1 MKIVHI
7 TGIYVDGWGYQENL
21 LPQYQQRAG
30 HDVVVIADNDQL
42 IYMNN
47 PNLAEE
53 ILNNVHE
60 YVSNGIKIYKIK
72 TYLNTITTSFFCKGL
87 YDILEKES
95 PDVIF
100 HHNVNV
106 STLTVAA
113 RYKRRHPSLRLYADN
128 HVDWINESKNK
139 IWHALFY
146 GFIMPIQVR
155 ILGSKVDYY
164 IGVTPLRCKY
174 LNKVFH
180 VPEEKVRFLP
190 IGCDTEQVFQIKL
203 TREDLRKTYRLPN
216 DAFVVASGGKIDRSK
231 GTLVLIAACEEL
243 RKRGENIRLVL
254 FGKIDDEVGGV
265 ADKYEW
271 IIRLGWCDRTTTL
284 SILTMSDVACW
295 PWLHTTLIEDS
306 VACGTP
312 LVVKMSDNVSHF
324 AREEAG
330 VFMRVGDKNELKKA
344 LVEVKSNHALY
355 CNNAL
360 NARDKFSYSN
370 LIKLLEQEVFCE
382 Y

>member
-30 HDVVVIADNDQL
+30 NDVVVIADNDHL
-42 IYMNN
+42 TYINN
-47 PNLAEE
+47 PKLAEE
-53 ILNNVHE
+53 ILNKGNE
-60 YVSNGIKIYKIK
+60 YVSNGIKVYKIK

-95 PDVIF
+95 PDMIF

-113 RYKRRHPSLRLYADN
+113 RYKRRHPSVRLYADN
-128 HVDWINESKNK
+128 HVDWINESKNI

-146 GFIMPIQVR
+146 GVIMPTQVR
-155 ILGSKVDYY
+155 LLGNIVNYY

-174 LNKVFH
+174 LNQVFKV
-180 VPEEKVRFLP
+180 PIDKVRFLP
-190 IGCDTEQVFQIKL
+190 IGCDTEQASQIVKDRDEL
-203 TREDLRKTYRLPN
+203 KKEFFLPSN
-216 DAFVVASGGKIDRSK
+216 SFVVASGGKIDRTK
-231 GTLVLIAACEEL
+231 GALELIATCEEL
-243 RKRGENIRLVL
+243 RKDGKDVRLVL
-254 FGKIDDEVGGV
+254 FGKIDNEVGV
-265 ADKYEW
+265 AAEKHDW
-271 IIRLGWCDRTTTL
+271 IVRLGWCDRVKTL
-284 SILTMSDVACW
+284 SILKMADVACW

-324 AREEAG
+324 AREHAG
-330 VFMRVGDKNELKKA
+330 VFMRCGDKEELKKA
-344 LVEVKSNHALY
+344 LTEVKSNHARY
-355 CNNAL
+355 RNNAFI
-360 NARDKFSYSN
+360 ARDKFSYSN
-370 LIKLLEQEVFCE
+370 LVHLLEQEKFCE